1 MRSLTTVCLTTLL
14 MLGACDGSGAKAVK
28 IDKYFD
34 LVSLLDQQAELLYN
48 SGARLEKV
56 LVANGKEDK
65 MMVRPDSLG
74 QLKAELKLFYE
85 ADINK
90 LGLDDAYYE
99 EELPGINGSRK
110 VINTAKKKAP
120 NVRLIEYDYEQDQLR
135 HIRILVQDKNDI
147 YNLEKEM
154 LLNFEQVN
162 GRELLTSYSIN
173 GKQDMVMK
181 SELEFSLSGKV
192 LLNP

>member
-1 MRSLTTVCLTTLL
+1 MRSLIACCLLALL
-14 MLGACDGSGAKAVK
+14 FTGACDGTGAKTVK

-34 LVSLLDQQAELLYN
+34 LVSLLDQQAELLYER
-48 SGARLEKV
+48 GARLEKA
-56 LVANGKEDK
+56 LIANGKEET
-65 MMVRPDSLG
+65 MIIRPDSAGTLR
-74 QLKAELKLFYE
+74 AEWQLFYE

-90 LGLDDAYYE
+90 LGLDDAYYV

-110 VINTAKKKAP
+110 VINTAKKNAS
-120 NVRLIEYDYEQDQLR
+120 NVRMIEYDYEQERLR

-147 YNLEKEM
+147 YDFEKEM
-154 LLNFEQVN
+154 LLNFDWID
-162 GRELLTSYSIN
+162 GREMLTSYFIT

-181 SELEFSLSGKV
+181 SELEFSLSGKL

>member
-1 MRSLTTVCLTTLL
+1 MRSLTSVCLAALL
-14 MLGACDGSGAKAVK
+14 LLGACSGSGGKAVK

-34 LVSLLDQQAELLYN
+34 LVSLLDQQAELLYH

-65 MMVRPDSLG
+65 MMVRPDSVG
-74 QLKAELKLFYE
+74 QLKAEFKLFYE

-99 EELPGINGSRK
+99 EELPGINGNRK
-110 VINTAKKKAP
+110 VINTAKKKTP

-154 LLNFEQVN
+154 LLNFEQVD

-192 LLNP
+192 LFNP